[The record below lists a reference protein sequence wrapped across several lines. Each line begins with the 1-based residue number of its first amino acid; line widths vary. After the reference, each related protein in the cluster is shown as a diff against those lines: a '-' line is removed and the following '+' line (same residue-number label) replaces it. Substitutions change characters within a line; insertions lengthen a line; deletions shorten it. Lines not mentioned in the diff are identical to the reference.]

1 MLESRTYNEQYNP
14 KNYASSLV
22 VQLEMQ
28 ALSDAGQLTPELKFT
43 LDRTIEFLQ
52 DLEEQFKE
60 QA

>member
-1 MLESRTYNEQYNP
+1 MLESRMYHEQYNP

>member
-1 MLESRTYNEQYNP
+1 MYHEQYNP